1 MKVILKQRVD
11 KIGQTGEV
19 VNVKDG
25 FARNFLLPNGLALE
39 ANKANMNA
47 VSALKASMAAL
58 EEKQKQEFQELANKL
73 GKASFTLSAEAN
85 EEDKLYG
92 SVDSLTIARLLKDE
106 GYEVD
111 KNNIIIMAE
120 AIKSLGAYEVELKLH
135 PQVTAKIKVWIV
147 KK

>member
-11 KIGQTGEV
+11 KLGQTGDLV
-19 VNVKDG
+19 SVKDG
-25 FARNFLLPNGLALE
+25 FARNFLLPHGLALE

-47 VSALKASMAAL
+47 VNAIKAANSAL
-58 EEKQKQEFQELANKL
+58 EEKLKQEFQELAKKL
-73 GKASFTLSAEAN
+73 GKASWTLSVEATD
-85 EEDKLYG
+85 EDKLYG

-111 KNNIIIMAE
+111 KNNIILAE
-120 AIKSLGAYEVELKLH
+120 PIKSLGAYEVELKLH
-135 PQVTAKIKVWIV
+135 PQVSAKIKVWVV

>member
-1 MKVILKQRVD
+1 MKVILKQRLD
-11 KIGQTGEV
+11 KFGQTGEV
-19 VNVKDG
+19 VNVKPG
-25 FARNFLLPNGLALE
+25 FARNFLLPKGLALE

-47 VSALKASMAAL
+47 ISALKASMAAL
-58 EEKQKQEFQELANKL
+58 EEKRRQEFQELASKL
-73 GKASFTLSAEAN
+73 EKASFTLNAEAN

-111 KNNIIIMAE
+111 KSNVILAE
-120 AIKSLGAYEVELKLH
+120 PIKALGAYEVELKLH
-135 PQVTAKIKVWIV
+135 PQVSSKIKVWVV

>member
-11 KIGQTGEV
+11 KLGQTGDL

-25 FARNFLLPNGLALE
+25 FARNFLLPHGLALE

-47 VSALKASMAAL
+47 VNAIKAANSAL
-58 EEKQKQEFQELANKL
+58 EEKLKQEFQELAKKL
-73 GKASFTLSAEAN
+73 GKASWTLSVEATD
-85 EEDKLYG
+85 EDKLYG

-111 KNNIIIMAE
+111 KNNIILAE
-120 AIKSLGAYEVELKLH
+120 PIKSLGAYEVELKLH
-135 PQVTAKIKVWIV
+135 PQVSAKIKVWVV

>member
-11 KIGQTGEV
+11 KLGQTGDLV
-19 VNVKDG
+19 SVKDG
-25 FARNFLLPNGLALE
+25 FARNFLLPHGLALE

-47 VSALKASMAAL
+47 VNAIKAANSAL
-58 EEKQKQEFQELANKL
+58 EEKLKQEFQELAKKL
-73 GKASFTLSAEAN
+73 GKASWTLSVEATD
-85 EEDKLYG
+85 EDKLYG

-111 KNNIIIMAE
+111 KDNIILAE
-120 AIKSLGAYEVELKLH
+120 PIKSLGAYEVELKLH
-135 PQVTAKIKVWIV
+135 PQVSAKIKVWIV

>member
-1 MKVILKQRVD
+1 MRVILKQRVD
-11 KIGQTGEV
+11 KLGQTGDL

-25 FARNFLLPNGLALE
+25 FARNFLLPHGLALE

-47 VSALKASMAAL
+47 VNAIKAANSAL
-58 EEKQKQEFQELANKL
+58 EEKLKQEFQELAKKL
-73 GKASFTLSAEAN
+73 GKASWTLSVEATD
-85 EEDKLYG
+85 EDKLYG

-111 KNNIIIMAE
+111 KNNIILAE
-120 AIKSLGAYEVELKLH
+120 PIKSLGAYEVELKLH
-135 PQVTAKIKVWIV
+135 PQVSAKIKVWIV

>member
-11 KIGQTGEV
+11 KLGQTGDLV
-19 VNVKDG
+19 SVKDG
-25 FARNFLLPNGLALE
+25 FARNFLLPHGLALE

-47 VSALKASMAAL
+47 VNAIKAANSAL
-58 EEKQKQEFQELANKL
+58 EEKLKQEFQELAKKL
-73 GKASFTLSAEAN
+73 GKASWTLSVEATD
-85 EEDKLYG
+85 EDKLYG

-111 KNNIIIMAE
+111 KNNIILAE
-120 AIKSLGAYEVELKLH
+120 PIKSLGAYEVELKLH
-135 PQVTAKIKVWIV
+135 PQVSAKIKVWIV

>member
-11 KIGQTGEV
+11 KLGQTGDLV
-19 VNVKDG
+19 SVKDG
-25 FARNFLLPNGLALE
+25 FARNFLLPHGLALE

-47 VSALKASMAAL
+47 ISALKASMAAL
-58 EEKQKQEFQELANKL
+58 EEKRRQEVQELAGKL
-73 GKASFTLSAEAN
+73 EKASWTLSAEAN

-92 SVDSLTIARLLKDE
+92 SVDSQAIARLLKDE

-111 KNNIIIMAE
+111 KSNVILAE
-120 AIKSLGAYEVELKLH
+120 PIKALGAYEVELNLH
-135 PQVTAKIKVWIV
+135 PQVRSKIKVWVV

>member
-58 EEKQKQEFQELANKL
+58 EEKQKQEFQELADKL
-73 GKASFTLSAEAN
+73 GKASWTLSAEAN

-92 SVDSLTIARLLKDE
+92 SVDSIAIARLLKDE

-111 KNNIIIMAE
+111 KNNIILAE

>member
-58 EEKQKQEFQELANKL
+58 EEKQKQEFQELAKKL
-73 GKASFTLSAEAN
+73 GKASL
-85 EEDKLYG
+85 
-92 SVDSLTIARLLKDE
+92 
-106 GYEVD
+106 
-111 KNNIIIMAE
+111 
-120 AIKSLGAYEVELKLH
+120 
-135 PQVTAKIKVWIV
+135 P
-147 KK
+147 

>member
-1 MKVILKQRVD
+1 MRVILKQRVD
-11 KIGQTGEV
+11 KLGQTGDL

-25 FARNFLLPNGLALE
+25 FARNFLLPHGLALE

-47 VSALKASMAAL
+47 VNAIKAANSAL
-58 EEKQKQEFQELANKL
+58 EEKLKQEFQELAKKL
-73 GKASFTLSAEAN
+73 GKASWTLSVEATD
-85 EEDKLYG
+85 EDKLYG

-111 KNNIIIMAE
+111 KDNIILAE
-120 AIKSLGAYEVELKLH
+120 PIKSLGAYEVELKLH
-135 PQVTAKIKVWIV
+135 PQVSAKIKVWIV